1 MDKEQKL
8 SEQELA
14 ELLTELKKVPD
25 SKDAIDRKVEKFREA
40 LTGKYADKKVFAIG
54 LNDECMSRVD
64 NVGEKFDA
72 SPEDTMWVIFKMGL
86 ELLEGRI
93 FV

>member
-14 ELLTELKKVPD
+14 ELLTELEKVLD

-40 LTGKYADKKVFAIG
+40 LTSEYADKKVFAIG
-54 LNDECMSRVD
+54 LNDEYMNRVD
-64 NVGEKFDA
+64 NVSEKFDA
-72 SPEDTMWVIFKMGL
+72 SREDTMLVIFKMGL

>member
-1 MDKEQKL
+1 MDKEHKL

-14 ELLTELKKVPD
+14 ELLTELEKVLD
-25 SKDAIDRKVEKFREA
+25 SKDAIDRKVEKFRET
-40 LTGKYADKKVFAIG
+40 LTSEYADKKVFTIG
-54 LNDECMSRVD
+54 LNDEYMNRVD

-72 SPEDTMWVIFKMGL
+72 SREDTMCVIFKMGL